1 MKLENFVKDQKE
13 MMVELQC
20 KMDEQE
26 AIIKTANEAEKE
38 AFNVMENAIKERV
51 RDWDKSDLIEY
62 LRITNEDN
70 DIAGVEQQIVM
81 HAFCKT
87 HKDRDGR
94 AVMQALKASVA
105 NNMVDLLTGIML
117 GI

>member
-13 MMVELQC
+13 MMVELQV
-20 KMDEQE
+20 KVDEQE

-70 DIAGVEQQIVM
+70 DIAVVEQQFVM
-81 HAFCKT
+81 HAFCET

-94 AVMQALKASVA
+94 AVKQVLKASVA
-105 NNMVDLLTGIML
+105 NNMVDLLTGIMF

>member
-13 MMVELQC
+13 MMVVLQC

-51 RDWDKSDLIEY
+51 KDWDKADVIEY
-62 LRITNEDN
+62 LRITNQD
-70 DIAGVEQQIVM
+70 DDVSGIEQEMVLI
-81 HAFCKT
+81 AFCNT
-87 HKDRDGR
+87 HKDSDGKH
-94 AVMQALKASVA
+94 VMQALKAHVA
-105 NNMVDLLTGIML
+105 LEEVDLLADLMFR
-117 GI
+117 

>member
-13 MMVELQC
+13 MMVVLQC

-38 AFNVMENAIKERV
+38 AFDSMFSKLEERV
-51 RDWDKSDLIEY
+51 KDWDKTDVIWY
-62 LRITNEDN
+62 LRITNQD
-70 DIAGVEQQIVM
+70 DDVSGIEQEMVLK
-81 HAFCKT
+81 AFCNT
-87 HKDRDGR
+87 HKGPDGR
-94 AVMQALKASVA
+94 VIMQALKASVA
-105 NNMVDLLTGIML
+105 NNMVDLLTGIMF